1 MDNLQ
6 TQDTPQPAQTAPV
19 AVYQPPAVIP
29 NNTVPPDSEEPK
41 ALTLDDLKAMGIIPE
56 DYQPADRHGMDEFHI
71 DMSTAVDIDDM
82 KSWDD

>member
-6 TQDTPQPAQTAPV
+6 TRDTPQPDQTAPV

-41 ALTLDDLKAMGIIPE
+41 ALTLEDLGIEPI
-56 DYQPADRHGMDEFHI
+56 DRHGVDEFHI
-71 DMSTAVDIDDM
+71 DMSTAIDINDM
-82 KSWDD
+82 KTWDQAHPNG

>member
-6 TQDTPQPAQTAPV
+6 TRDTPQPDQTAPV

-29 NNTVPPDSEEPK
+29 NNTVPPDNEEPK
-41 ALTLDDLKAMGIIPE
+41 ALTLEDLGIEPP
-56 DYQPADRHGMDEFHI
+56 DLHGVTEFHI
-71 DMSTAVDIDDM
+71 DWENQIDIDDM